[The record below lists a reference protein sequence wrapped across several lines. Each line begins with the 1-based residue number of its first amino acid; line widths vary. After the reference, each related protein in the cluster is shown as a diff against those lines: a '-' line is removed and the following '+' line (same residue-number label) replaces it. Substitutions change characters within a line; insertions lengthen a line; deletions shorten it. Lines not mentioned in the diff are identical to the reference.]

1 MEVLVYIVI
10 TSINM
15 MVKKCLEIGI
25 ILNNVFMKNKVILKP
40 IKRTLRNAG
49 FVLDDFATHIDKK
62 QLSFRHPY
70 VYTGMA
76 IAAVGVMIANKHYGF
91 GLY

>member
-1 MEVLVYIVI
+1 MNNIPI
-10 TSINM
+10 SGM
-15 MVKKCLEIGI
+15 DIGRI
-25 ILNNVFMKNKVILKP
+25 ETYMLNLKP

-70 VYTGMA
+70 IYRDGNCSSR
-76 IAAVGVMIANKHYGF
+76 GDDC
-91 GLY
+91 

>member
-1 MEVLVYIVI
+1 M
-10 TSINM
+10 IN
-15 MVKKCLEIGI
+15 
-25 ILNNVFMKNKVILKP
+25 LKP

-76 IAAVGVMIANKHYGF
+76 IAAVGAMIAKERLELEVNDIKAVIITT
-91 GLY
+91 LRR

>member
-1 MEVLVYIVI
+1 LDR
-10 TSINM
+10 
-15 MVKKCLEIGI
+15 KI
-25 ILNNVFMKNKVILKP
+25 ILLKP

-70 VYTGMA
+70 IYTGMA

-91 GLY
+91 WIVLVMRLNSLCH